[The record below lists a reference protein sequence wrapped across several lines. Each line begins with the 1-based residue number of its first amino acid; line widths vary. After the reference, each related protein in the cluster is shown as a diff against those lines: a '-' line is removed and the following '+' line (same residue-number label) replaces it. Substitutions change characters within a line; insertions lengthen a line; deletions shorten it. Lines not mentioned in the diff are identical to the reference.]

1 MKKMILNLMATTGIT
16 LVVLSIVALCHG
28 ATVIFISAVFQALL
42 LNIFIYVAIYI
53 LEHFEYRYPI
63 IETGLKLSCVLAMVL
78 ASGWI
83 FGWYANLSIIVLVIM
98 TLVILV
104 VCVFLDTLNLLDEV
118 KTIND
123 LLEKEHISDI

>member
-1 MKKMILNLMATTGIT
+1 
-16 LVVLSIVALCHG
+16 
-28 ATVIFISAVFQALL
+28 
-42 LNIFIYVAIYI
+42 
-53 LEHFEYRYPI
+53 
-63 IETGLKLSCVLAMVL
+63 MVL